1 MPLAAAGKDLPSA
14 VTVDVGLLHDPGT
27 GREDWAVVEANVPWF
42 ANSYAA
48 DPDRVLDMD
57 MDMEVDH
64 PLGFPFAAEASG
76 AARYRRRRSRGRRA
90 DVRRGGDD
98 SPRGGRQ

>member
-1 MPLAAAGKDLPSA
+1 MLLAAAGKDLPSA

-27 GREDWAVVEANVPWF
+27 GREDWAAVEANMPWF

-48 DPDRVLDMD
+48 DPDRVL
-57 MDMEVDH
+57 DMEVDH

-76 AARYRRRRSRGRRA
+76 AARYRRRRSRGRQA
-90 DVRRGGDD
+90 DVRAWRG
-98 SPRGGRQ
+98 